1 MTLIVLLAINGQ
13 CHLLSAACVVIQRSN
28 IRFHNFNNQLE
39 LITMRVYQEL
49 LHTHEKIIWL
59 PCWWASAHDPEVLV
73 PFSGGATGA
82 LQVGHVCCRSNHERR
97 HCTWNRCPQL
107 SLFAVVISSRQMMQV
122 ASLLNDYHLSV
133 TYHKS
138 NGIQIIRTHTS
149 KGWTTHVF
157 SSSGVASGKRS
168 SILEVIF
175 R

>member
-1 MTLIVLLAINGQ
+1 MALYDRWYITFWNINLYPGFA
-13 CHLLSAACVVIQRSN
+13 CEVSPGHSYSLGGIITSSHANVIEPLSPLSKSLG
-28 IRFHNFNNQLE
+28 HS
-39 LITMRVYQEL
+39 Y
-49 LHTHEKIIWL
+49 
-59 PCWWASAHDPEVLV
+59 PAHDPEVLV

-138 NGIQIIRTHTS
+138 NGIQIIRTRTS